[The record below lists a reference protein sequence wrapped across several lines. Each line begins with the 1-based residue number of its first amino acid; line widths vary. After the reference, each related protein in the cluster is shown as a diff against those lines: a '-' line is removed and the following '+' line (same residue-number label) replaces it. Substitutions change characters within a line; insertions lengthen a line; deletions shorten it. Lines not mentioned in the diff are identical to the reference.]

1 MASFLRFRGA
11 TMPTIDLSQLA
22 IVLVAPRQPGNIGA
36 VCRAMANF
44 GVHDLRLVNPCDR
57 FHPEAV
63 KFAVDAKPLLGQ
75 AQLYET
81 LPDALADLTMS
92 VALTRRCGRLR
103 GELHLISHVAPLLT
117 SLPIDSSI
125 GLVFGREDSGLS
137 TEEVTQCTHAATIA
151 TSGNKGSKGSL
162 NLAQAVVVTLYELS
176 CERTVETLLV
186 EVVND
191 SLPTQQDS
199 DALMDQVNSLIHR
212 VGYSNPSRPEVF
224 GAMLSRLLA
233 KARPDKKE
241 LNMLRGLVEQLS
253 QSVQDWPGRRRG

>member
-1 MASFLRFRGA
+1 MSL
-11 TMPTIDLSQLA
+11 IDLSQLA
-22 IVLVAPRQPGNIGA
+22 VVLVAPRQPGNIGA

-44 GVHDLRLVNPCDR
+44 GVHDLRLVNPCER

-103 GELHLISHVAPLLT
+103 GELHPVSHVAPLVT
-117 SLPIDSSI
+117 SLPADSQI
-125 GLVFGREDSGLS
+125 GLVFGREDCGLS
-137 TEEVTQCTHAATIA
+137 TDEVAQCTHAATIP
-151 TSGNKGSKGSL
+151 TSGSKGAKGSL

-176 CERTVETLLV
+176 REPSI
-186 EVVND
+186 EVSLADEVND
-191 SLPTQQDS
+191 VLPTQQDR

-224 GAMLSRLLA
+224 GTMLRSLLA
-233 KARPDKKE
+233 KARPNKKE

>member
-1 MASFLRFRGA
+1 MSL
-11 TMPTIDLSQLA
+11 IDLSQLVV
-22 IVLVAPRQPGNIGA
+22 VLVAPRQPGNIGA

-44 GVHDLRLVNPCDR
+44 GVLDLRLVTPCDR

-103 GELHLISHVAPLLT
+103 GKLHPVSHVAPLIT
-117 SLPIDSSI
+117 SLPADSKI
-125 GLVFGREDSGLS
+125 GLVFGREDCGLS
-137 TEEVTQCTHAATIA
+137 TDEVAQCTRAATIT
-151 TSGNKGSKGSL
+151 TSGSKGARGSL

-176 CERTVETLLV
+176 REPSIEVPLV
-186 EVVND
+186 EEVND
-191 SLPTQQDS
+191 ILPTQQDT
-199 DALMDQVNSLIHR
+199 DALMCQVDRLIHR

-224 GAMLSRLLA
+224 RAMLSNLMV
-233 KARPDKKE
+233 KARPSKKE